1 MAGTYAE
8 VADVTKRWA
17 RTPTTAEQTLIE
29 TRLEDA
35 ERMIE
40 RGLRRRGLTTLAQ
53 RILSGL
59 TDEEDVKQVEAD
71 VVLRLVRNPDGYL
84 SETDGNYTYMVSQD
98 LATGKLAI
106 LPEDWETLGVVDAT
120 GMFVIV
126 PTPVMSV

>member
-1 MAGTYAE
+1 MAGTYAD
-8 VADVTKRWA
+8 VSDVTKRWA

-40 RGLRRRGLTTLAQ
+40 RGLRRRGLTTLAD
-53 RILSGL
+53 RITNDL
-59 TDEEDVKQVEAD
+59 TDEDDVIQVEAD

-84 SETDGNYTYMVSQD
+84 SETDGNYMYQVSQD
-98 LATGKLAI
+98 LATGKLKI
-106 LPEDWETLGVVDAT
+106 LPDDWEALGVIDAT

-126 PTPVMSV
+126 PTPVIGT